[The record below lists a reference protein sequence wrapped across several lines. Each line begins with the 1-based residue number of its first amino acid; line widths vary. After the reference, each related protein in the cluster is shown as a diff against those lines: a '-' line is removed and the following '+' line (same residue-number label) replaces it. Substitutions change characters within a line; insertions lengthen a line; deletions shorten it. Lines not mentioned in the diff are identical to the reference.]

1 MQTVNEWLDR
11 DDNDGAVASSPLT
24 HLPAT
29 MSRPVPPQSA
39 LGVCSEEKFCV
50 RPTSNVEELPNRL
63 SKSLPNR
70 LGGLG
75 KDVSAPSRRL
85 TELDAM
91 IGKARTVH
99 DLSEMLE
106 PILQGSM
113 SSALGDK
120 AAGDIKIGPMSII
133 QEFGK
138 DNVVQEFQRQ
148 IHSLEQE
155 NE

>member
-1 MQTVNEWLDR
+1 
-11 DDNDGAVASSPLT
+11 
-24 HLPAT
+24 
-29 MSRPVPPQSA
+29 
-39 LGVCSEEKFCV
+39 
-50 RPTSNVEELPNRL
+50 
-63 SKSLPNR
+63 
-70 LGGLG
+70 
-75 KDVSAPSRRL
+75 
-85 TELDAM
+85 M